1 MFSRRVY
8 MLLGV
13 FLLAAL
19 VVLARLAQ
27 VQIGWHDRFAEE
39 AYTRA
44 GGDHVVDSVR
54 GGIYAHWGTPLA
66 RQVPTFGIGVLYD
79 RLAADDWEQTLFAL
93 TGCPV
98 EELKAAAQ
106 DKIERID
113 RIQRSVQQR
122 SGLDPKDNY
131 IRVVEQNQYHCV
143 IDDVPAEAA
152 AMVRAEPE
160 RFPGMRVME
169 RTRREYPNGDL
180 APHVV
185 GLVQQI
191 TPADWGKLTDADR
204 AWTMSMPVSTVGSRY
219 TMDDLSGLSGIE
231 RQYENLL
238 RGTRG
243 YVVNR
248 WAFSVLSKHLE
259 SQKVPPQAGCNIYL
273 TLREDFQRAAN
284 AALARAASEPAL
296 NFKQGALVMV
306 DVHTGAIL
314 AAATWPSFSLET
326 YKARIADLNADGRSP
341 LLFRPVQA
349 ALPPGSV
356 FKVVTATAAL
366 QTGAITPATTF
377 VCEGSQTFGGQV
389 FRCDGHHG
397 QMTLVPAI
405 EKSCNVFFYNTGL
418 AAGGDALTTWARR
431 YGLGAPTSVDWP
443 YERSG
448 QVLDTRAMLD
458 VVNMSI
464 GGGTLLCTPLQV
476 ADMYA
481 AIANGGRL
489 NTPHFF
495 DYATDAAGSIV
506 QRYEP
511 KFTTVPVDESTLD
524 LLRQGLK
531 LVVQSGT
538 ASNAGLERFHVA
550 GKTGTADLRVA
561 GGLFHSSF
569 AGYAPYDDPK
579 VAFAV
584 VNERTTVHGG
594 SGAAPVVGYALAPI
608 WQEVEAMR

>member
-13 FLLAAL
+13 FLLAGL

-79 RLAADDWEQTLFAL
+79 RLGDDDWEQTLSAL
-93 TGCPV
+93 TGCSV
-98 EELKAAAQ
+98 EELKGAAQ
-106 DKIERID
+106 DKLERID
-113 RIQRSVQQR
+113 RIQRSVQER

-143 IDDVPAEAA
+143 VDEVPVEAA
-152 AMVRAEPE
+152 ALVRAEPE

-185 GLVQQI
+185 GLVQQLA
-191 TPADWGKLTDADR
+191 PADWVKLTDADR
-204 AWTMSMPVSTVGSRY
+204 AWTMNMPVSTVGSRY
-219 TMDDLSGLSGIE
+219 TMDDLSGVSGIE
-231 RQYENLL
+231 RQYEGLL
-238 RGTRG
+238 RGARG
-243 YVVNR
+243 YVLNR

-259 SQKVPPQAGCNIYL
+259 SEKVPPQAGCNVYL

-284 AALARAASEPAL
+284 AALARAATEPAL
-296 NFKQGALVMV
+296 NFKQGALVIL
-306 DVHTGAIL
+306 DVHTGAVL

-326 YKARIADLNADGRSP
+326 YRARIADITSDRRAP
-341 LLFRPVQA
+341 LLFRPLQA
-349 ALPPGSV
+349 SLPPGSV

-366 QTGAITPATTF
+366 EEKAITPATTF
-377 VCEGSQTFGGQV
+377 HCEGVQV
-389 FRCDGHHG
+389 FQGRAFRCDGHHG
-397 QMTLVPAI
+397 DMTLVPAI
-405 EKSCNVFFYNTGL
+405 EKSCNIYFYNTGL
-418 AAGGDALTTWARR
+418 AAGGDALATWARR
-431 YGLGAPTSVDWP
+431 YGLGTPTGVDWP
-443 YERSG
+443 YEKAG
-448 QVLDTRAMLD
+448 QVLDTRATLD

-464 GGGTLLCTPLQV
+464 GQGSLLCTPVQV
-476 ADMYA
+476 ADVYA
-481 AIANGGRL
+481 ALANGGRL
-489 NTPHFF
+489 YTPHFF
-495 DYATDAAGSIV
+495 EYATDAAGNVV

-511 KFTTVPVDESTLD
+511 KFTTVPVSAATLD
-524 LLRQGLK
+524 LLGQGLK
-531 LVVQSGT
+531 LVVASGT
-538 ASNAGLERFHVA
+538 ASGVGLDRFHVA
-550 GKTGTADLRVA
+550 GKTGTAESGVA
-561 GGLFHSSF
+561 GFYHASF

-579 VAFAV
+579 IAFAV
-584 VNERTTVHGG
+584 VNERTTGHGG
-594 SGAAPVVGYALAPI
+594 TTAAPIIAYALEPV

>member
-1 MFSRRVY
+1 LFSRRVY

-13 FLLAAL
+13 FLLAGL

-79 RLAADDWEQTLFAL
+79 RLGDDDWEQTLSAL
-93 TGCPV
+93 TGCSV
-98 EELKAAAQ
+98 EELKGAAQ
-106 DKIERID
+106 DKLERID
-113 RIQRSVQQR
+113 RIQRSVQER

-143 IDDVPAEAA
+143 VDEVPVEAA
-152 AMVRAEPE
+152 ARVRAEPE

-185 GLVQQI
+185 GLVQQLA
-191 TPADWGKLTDADR
+191 PADWVKLTDADR
-204 AWTMSMPVSTVGSRY
+204 AWTMNMPVSTVGSRY
-219 TMDDLSGLSGIE
+219 TMDDLSGVSGIE
-231 RQYENLL
+231 RQYEGLL
-238 RGTRG
+238 RGARG
-243 YVVNR
+243 YVLNR

-259 SQKVPPQAGCNIYL
+259 SQKVAPQAGCNVYL

-284 AALARAASEPAL
+284 AALARAATEPAL

-326 YKARIADLNADGRSP
+326 YKARIADLNVDGRSP

-366 QTGAITPATTF
+366 QEKAITAATTF
-377 VCEGSQTFGGQV
+377 DSEGSIVIAGHV
-389 FRCDGHHG
+389 FRDDAPHG
-397 QMTLVPAI
+397 TYSLLTAI
-405 EKSCNVFFYNTGL
+405 TESSNIFFYNTGL
-418 AAGGDALTTWARR
+418 AAGGPALATWARR

-489 NTPHFF
+489 YTPHFL
-495 DYATDAAGSIV
+495 DHATDAAGNIV
-506 QRYEP
+506 QRYDP
-511 KFTTVPVDESTLD
+511 KFTTVPVDASTLD

-538 ASNAGLERFHVA
+538 ASNAGLDRFHVA
-550 GKTGTADLRVA
+550 GKTGTADLGVA
-561 GGLFHSSF
+561 RLFHSSF
-569 AGYAPYDDPK
+569 AGYAPYEDPK
-579 VAFAV
+579 VAFVV